1 MVVSIVVAGVIVF
14 AALVCYSSCYVAGRA
29 DRRTDEWF
37 RLKIQENERKKQ
49 NEQENELL

>member
-1 MVVSIVVAGVIVF
+1 MVVAIVVAGVIAF

-37 RLKIQENERKKQ
+37 RLTIQENEAKSKSENLK
-49 NEQENELL
+49 NE